1 MTIELA
7 TGSVCFTQEAD
18 SCSEGIQALDV
29 SMEDAGAG
37 KFFVIKTD
45 RWAFDKIEDL
55 EAILAKVGAM
65 FDHREST

>member
-7 TGSVCFTQEAD
+7 TGSACFTQEPD
-18 SCSEGIQALDV
+18 SCGEGIQLLDV
-29 SMEDAGAG
+29 SMEDAGGG

-55 EAILAKVGAM
+55 EAILKKVKKM
-65 FDHREST
+65 FDHGESV